1 MAVTLTTSAPR
12 RAKMQFHP
20 LTVTAVEQLTDEAR
34 AVTFACPPQLA
45 EQFRYLPGQHLT
57 VRRVVDGHEARRS
70 YSICA
75 VPRPGDEV
83 PILRVAAAR
92 VPGGAVSPWLVD
104 EVQPGDVVDV
114 MPPLGSFT
122 CPSDP
127 SLARHHVAFAAG
139 SGITPVLSLIA
150 TALEVEPQ
158 SRATL
163 VYGNRSTRTIMF
175 LEELEDLK
183 DRYPER
189 FHLIHV
195 LSREEQDVE
204 LFSGR
209 LDPDRIRRILAGVIP
224 VDTGDEWYLCGP
236 LGMVEA
242 AQEALAEAGVDP
254 AHVHHEIF
262 HDDVSAPPPVVVD
275 VAAPPEA
282 VVTVT
287 LDGRR
292 TVVPMPT
299 RDESILAATL
309 RTRPDAPYSC
319 TGGMCGTCRA
329 RVVSGEVRMDKN
341 YALEPDE
348 VARGIVLACQAH
360 PVSDEVTLDY
370 DA

>member
-1 MAVTLTTSAPR
+1 
-12 RAKMQFHP
+12 MQFHA
-20 LTVTAVEQLTDEAR
+20 LTVAAVEQLTDEAR
-34 AVTFACPPQLA
+34 AITFSCPADLA
-45 EQFRYLPGQHLT
+45 EQFRYQPGQHLT
-57 VRRVVDGHEARRS
+57 VRRVIDGQEVRRS

-75 VPRPGDEV
+75 VPRPGDEL

-104 EVQPGDVVDV
+104 QVEPGDVVDV
-114 MPPLGSFT
+114 LPPLGSFT
-122 CPSDP
+122 CPTDP
-127 SLARHHVAFAAG
+127 AAVRHHVAFAAG
-139 SGITPVLSLIA
+139 SGITPVLSLLA
-150 TALEVEPQ
+150 TALELEPL

-163 VYGNRSTRTIMF
+163 VYGNRASGTIMF

-224 VDTGDEWYLCGP
+224 VATVDEWYLCGP

-242 AQEALAEAGVDP
+242 AQGALADAGVDP

-262 HDDVSAPPPVVVD
+262 HDDVTAPPPVVVD
-275 VAAPPEA
+275 VAAAAEA

-292 TVVPMPT
+292 TVVAMPT
-299 RDESILAATL
+299 RAESILAATL
-309 RTRPDAPYSC
+309 RARPDAPYSC

-348 VARGIVLACQAH
+348 VAKGIVLACQAH
-360 PVSDEVTLDY
+360 PVSDQVSLDY